1 MDSLVG
7 FESIELLNYGK
18 MSQNLG
24 QNYPDHGNF
33 STFYGNCK
41 NRVGTG
47 NL

>member
-1 MDSLVG
+1 MHSLVS
-7 FESIELLNYGK
+7 FEPIQLLNYGK
-18 MSQNLG
+18 MLQNLG

-33 STFYGNCK
+33 QTFYGYCK